1 MTIPLRNT
9 IFEKIKEA
17 NSLTDVELYK
27 SLTKDGLNL
36 PEDKFNKLLL
46 DLEILGLIKVAWFT
60 KDERRIEVIVVEKEE
75 DPIEKQNKEVNSL
88 TDVELYKSL
97 TKDGQNLPEDKFN
110 KLLLDLE
117 ILGLIKVAWFTKDER
132 RIEVIVIEKEEDPI
146 EKQNKEVMEKDY
158 EASFP
163 GLDK

>member
-9 IFEKIKEA
+9 VFDKIKEV
-17 NSLTDVELYK
+17 NSLTDVELIK
-27 SLTKDGLNL
+27 SLAKDGLIL
-36 PEDKFNKLLL
+36 PEDKFNKILL

-60 KDERRIEVIVVEKEE
+60 KDERRIEI
-75 DPIEKQNKEVNSL
+75 
-88 TDVELYKSL
+88 
-97 TKDGQNLPEDKFN
+97 
-110 KLLLDLE
+110 
-117 ILGLIKVAWFTKDER
+117 
-132 RIEVIVIEKEEDPI
+132 IVIKKEEDPI

>member
-9 IFEKIKEA
+9 VYEKI
-17 NSLTDVELYK
+17 
-27 SLTKDGLNL
+27 
-36 PEDKFNKLLL
+36 
-46 DLEILGLIKVAWFT
+46 
-60 KDERRIEVIVVEKEE
+60 
-75 DPIEKQNKEVNSL
+75 KEVNSL

-97 TKDGQNLPEDKFN
+97 TKEGQNLPEDKFN

-132 RIEVIVIEKEEDPI
+132 RIEIAIVEKEEDPV
-146 EKQNKEVMEKDY
+146 EKQNKETMEKDY